1 MNYSMFYCFLC
12 FMALHIC
19 VWFSTNLQLL
29 ENAPP
34 VKPLYIALFLCVP
47 TTLSAY
53 LGTKFGYAAF
63 EAAWSI
69 RFFGFAVSYFVFPVL
84 TWWILGESMFTTK
97 TILCILLSF
106 LILAIQIYM

>member
-1 MNYSMFYCFLC
+1 MNYNVLYCFLC
-12 FMALHIC
+12 FMSLHIF

-29 ENAPP
+29 DAPSI
-34 VKPLYIALFLCVP
+34 KPIYISLLLCVP
-47 TTLSAY
+47 TTLAAY
-53 LGTKFGYAAF
+53 FGTKFGYAAF

-69 RFFGFAVSYFVFPVL
+69 RFFGFAVSYFVFPIL

>member
-1 MNYSMFYCFLC
+1 MS
-12 FMALHIC
+12 LHIF

-29 ENAPP
+29 DAPLIKP
-34 VKPLYIALFLCVP
+34 VYVALLLCVP
-47 TTLSAY
+47 TTMAAY
-53 LGTKFGYAAF
+53 FGTKFGYAAF